1 MDGVI
6 WSLFPN
12 ILRFSFFD
20 RHILIDLMPSNNT
33 PVFSFASKSILPML
47 I

>member
-12 ILRFSFFD
+12 ILRFSFFV

-33 PVFSFASKSILPML
+33 PVFSFASKSDLPML